1 MSNESGDRMNF
12 SEKLRAK
19 KKGIL
24 DAELKRAFA
33 VTGFSGTF
41 CVVAATCA
49 SLYISPKAA
58 LLIIFTAFA
67 VVGSFFI
74 LTCAAKRKISKI
86 FLFSFIGICVCM
98 TSWTVRYIDY
108 GKTRNSLCNGEKQ
121 SVRLVL
127 TDDGYKTARGFF
139 VYPAVTEDSPHSG
152 EITVITRDPIDGAAF
167 GVIEGEFLFSAPEGR
182 YVATNFS
189 SDTVA
194 SVFVNTEKVSFSEA
208 EGFFFSKK
216 AYAARKFVEEKIEAV
231 SNGNDGF
238 LKALILGQK
247 KAMPTRQRVALS
259 EAGLSHIIA
268 VSGLHVS
275 VLIAFLSKIFSFV
288 KNRFV
293 RNLSFIFAVF
303 ALAAL
308 CGFTSSVVRACLM
321 SALAFSGNLVR
332 KKSDSLNSL
341 GFAAFVLVTVDPFS
355 ATSASF
361 LLSFAATLGI
371 LLFAERLS
379 EAVLTGFFRFSR
391 RYPNRLFRFLS
402 GIFCTSLAAFF
413 FTFPLLYYFF
423 GEQSLVSLLSNVVCL
438 PIISVLYPCAIAAVF
453 LEMTGF
459 AHPIALLLGSAVDGM
474 TKALMF
480 LVYRLVRLRRIVG
493 DMRISEYCIA
503 VFSYFAVRGCFLLYK
518 HRKIGRALPRAPQ
531 ALAHTV
537 PPLIFLIAIT
547 LFSVF

>member
-12 SEKLRAK
+12 SEKLRAN

-67 VVGSFFI
+67 VVGSVFI

-194 SVFVNTEKVSFSEA
+194 SVFVNTEKVSFSET

-247 KAMPTRQRVALS
+247 KA
-259 EAGLSHIIA
+259 HIIA

-303 ALAAL
+303 ALSAL

-332 KKSDSLNSL
+332 RKSDSLNSL

-371 LLFAERLS
+371 LLFAERLCG
-379 EAVLTGFFRFSR
+379 AVLTGFFRFSR

-459 AHPIALLLGSAVDGM
+459 AHPIALVLGSAVDGM

-493 DMRISEYCIA
+493 DMGISEYFIA

-518 HRKIGRALPRAPQ
+518 HRKIGRALPRALQ

>member
-1 MSNESGDRMNF
+1 MNF

-67 VVGSFFI
+67 VVGSVFI

-86 FLFSFIGICVCM
+86 FLFSFIGICICV

-139 VYPAVTEDSPHSG
+139 VYPAVTEDRPHSG

-423 GEQSLVSLLSNVVCL
+423 GKQSAISLLSNVICL
-438 PIISVLYPCAIAAVF
+438 PLVSFLYPCAVAAVLLEATVF
-453 LEMTGF
+453 L
-459 AHPIALLLGSAVDGM
+459 HPIAV
-474 TKALMF
+474 F
-480 LVYRLVRLRRIVG
+480 VG
-493 DMRISEYCIA
+493 GICDKIIA
-503 VFSYFAVRGCFLLYK
+503 VF
-518 HRKIGRALPRAPQ
+518 
-531 ALAHTV
+531 
-537 PPLIFLIAIT
+537 IFLVFRLVKIRRMMGNMGLPGYAVSVVASAVLYSFFTLRKRKRLRLRLPLRHASLCATAPVLTFILLIT
-547 LFSVF
+547 LFSVL